1 MNTFRFDICKVL
13 LHTMGSPYAFEYRR
27 EELRRSRK
35 QCDDHAV
42 AASFADMVSLQRKD
56 GDQGLVLRYLE
67 LAQVAVVLG
76 DVMFVHGAV
85 HDFNMG

>member
-1 MNTFRFDICKVL
+1 
-13 LHTMGSPYAFEYRR
+13 MGSPYAFEYRR
-27 EELRRSRK
+27 EELRRSSK
-35 QCDDHAV
+35 PCDDSTV
-42 AASFADMVSLQRKD
+42 AASFAEMVSLGRD
-56 GDQGLVLRYLE
+56 GEENGLMLRYLE

>member
-1 MNTFRFDICKVL
+1 
-13 LHTMGSPYAFEYRR
+13 MGSPYAFEYRR
-27 EELRRSRK
+27 EELRRSNK
-35 QCDDHAV
+35 PCDESAV
-42 AASFADMVSLQRKD
+42 AASFADMVSLQPEG

-67 LAQVAVVLG
+67 MAQVAVVLG